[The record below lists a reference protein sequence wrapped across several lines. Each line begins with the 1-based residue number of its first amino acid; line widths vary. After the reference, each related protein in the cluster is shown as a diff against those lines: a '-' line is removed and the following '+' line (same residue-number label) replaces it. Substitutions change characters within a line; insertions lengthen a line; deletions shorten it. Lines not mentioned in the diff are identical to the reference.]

1 MKVISFINEK
11 GGTCKTTLAV
21 NLGAYF
27 ALYKK
32 KRVLLIDM
40 DSQGHVGKSLGL
52 DVRNAPITVFEL
64 LTDKHVSV
72 AETLMSTRIE
82 NLDII
87 AANKR
92 LAEFPQTVARRADNT
107 RLLSKRLEELEADES
122 EKYDYVFID
131 APPSLGLIT
140 RNIIAA
146 SHSVVLPVALTYL
159 SMDGCAEVV
168 ASINQVRAD
177 EGIENPGLGLVV
189 PTLYRPTNLQNAII
203 VKLNTYFP
211 EQLSQIVVSYNVQ
224 IDEAQS
230 FGQTVWEYAPSSRG
244 AAMLEKLALE
254 LYRKVLARKAG

>member
-1 MKVISFINEK
+1 MKVVSFINEK

-27 ALYKK
+27 ALHKK

-64 LTDKHVSV
+64 LTDKTVSV
-72 AETLMSTRIE
+72 ADTLMSTRIE

-92 LAEFPQTVARRADNT
+92 LADFPQVVARRADNT
-107 RLLSKRLEELEADES
+107 RLLSKRIEELAAGS
-122 EKYDYVFID
+122 EKYDFVFID

-146 SHSVVLPVALTYL
+146 SDSVVLPVALTYL

-168 ASINQVRAD
+168 ATINQVRRD
-177 EGIENPGLGLVV
+177 ENLENPELGLVV
-189 PTLYRPTNLQNAII
+189 PTLYRPTNLANAII

-211 EQLSQIVVSYNVQ
+211 EQLSKIVVSYNVQ

-230 FGQTVWEYAPSSRG
+230 FGQTVWEYAPNSRG

-254 LYRKVLARKAG
+254 LYRKVLARKAV